1 MRRLPALIL
10 ALVLLAVPATAGA
23 AVRQA
28 VPTGGATSGPCD
40 AAAPCTLD
48 QAIGGAAAND
58 TVRLAGGTY
67 AFAAPLELTAGGLAV
82 EGDPGTAPPLLQ
94 WTGSPSASA
103 LYLGADDQ
111 TLRHLRVEGSVNGA
125 QTLVR
130 TNPAV
135 VGATVERVEVRNA
148 GSGTGVAVRSSVVRD
163 SVVVSTGDAGIAMI
177 ATGTIAG
184 STVVADGLGGQ
195 ALYASTVY
203 FGGSAAVTVRNTIL
217 RGAASGW
224 DGVVED
230 NDGFAGTAATLDV
243 DRSSFGAGRLDR
255 RGTDTEVVTG
265 LANITTVGPLL
276 AALAG
281 GADIHQLRGSP
292 TIDAGAGSAS
302 AGERDID
309 GDPRVFGTAIDI
321 GADEYLP
328 PPAVAIQNVVVSDT
342 GAAVSGLVTPRGSDT
357 TWSLDYGPTSAYGSS
372 ASGGSVPGTAESQA
386 VGATL
391 SGLTPGTTYHVRLVG
406 SSAKGTTAGPDVTF
420 RTTTSPA
427 GEAAAARPRI
437 TGASLAHRSLRR
449 GRLASLR
456 VRSAGVGTLEYRH
469 RPAPAWAPQRRRLCR
484 QDTPL
489 HRSGAD
495 QGAVAQGA
503 LGRQRA
509 VPDRH
514 HRAAPRALPAD
525 ACRRQ
530 RRRQA
535 FEAGRARAADPLT
548 GRERLGVRSGQPVPT
563 TAFVPSPASPSG
575 CRPRPRGRSSRRRC
589 SW

>member
-1 MRRLPALIL
+1 MR
-10 ALVLLAVPATAGA
+10 TDA
-23 AVRQA
+23 AVGNA
-28 VPTGGATSGPCD
+28 
-40 AAAPCTLD
+40 TLD
-48 QAIGGAAAND
+48 
-58 TVRLAGGTY
+58 
-67 AFAAPLELTAGGLAV
+67 
-82 EGDPGTAPPLLQ
+82 
-94 WTGSPSASA
+94 
-103 LYLGADDQ
+103 
-111 TLRHLRVEGSVNGA
+111 
-125 QTLVR
+125 
-130 TNPAV
+130 
-135 VGATVERVEVRNA
+135 RVEVRNA

-163 SVVVSTGDAGIAMI
+163 SVVVSTGDAGIAVI
-177 ATGTIAG
+177 ATGTVAG
-184 STVVADGLGGQ
+184 STLIADGFGGK

-230 NDGFAGTAATLDV
+230 NDGLGGTAATLDV

-255 RGTDTEVVTG
+255 RGTDTAVVAG
-265 LANITTVGPLL
+265 AANITTVGPLL
-276 AALAG
+276 AALARRRRHPSAARL
-281 GADIHQLRGSP
+281 ADDRRRRRL
-292 TIDAGAGSAS
+292 
-302 AGERDID
+302 GERRRDATSTAI
-309 GDPRVFGTAIDI
+309 PRVFGAAIDI

-357 TWSLDYGPTSAYGSS
+357 TWSLDYGLTNAYGSS

-420 RTTTSPA
+420 RTTTSPTRRR
-427 GEAAAARPRI
+427 GSRPAR
-437 TGASLAHRSLRR
+437 ASPGRASRTASLRR

-456 VRSAGVGTLEYRH
+456 VRSAGAGTLEIVIARLQRGH
-469 RPAPAWAPQRRRLCR
+469 RSGGACVAARP
-484 QDTPL
+484 PL
-489 HRSGAD
+489 HRGRAH

-509 VPDRH
+509 VPDRDE
-514 HRAAPRALPAD
+514 RAAPRALPAD

-535 FEAGRARAADPLT
+535 LEVGRARRCGSA
-548 GRERLGVRSGQPVPT
+548 ERIS
-563 TAFVPSPASPSG
+563 
-575 CRPRPRGRSSRRRC
+575 
-589 SW
+589 